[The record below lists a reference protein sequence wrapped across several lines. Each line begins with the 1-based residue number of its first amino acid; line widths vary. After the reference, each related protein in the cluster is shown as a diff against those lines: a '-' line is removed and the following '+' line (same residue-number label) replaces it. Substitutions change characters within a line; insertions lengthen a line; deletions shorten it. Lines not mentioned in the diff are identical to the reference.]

1 MRKLVEGDLRE
12 ECLRCL
18 RRSISIC
25 ALELEE
31 AEGGDKIKWANCLA
45 KQVSA
50 LVSLTRV
57 MGRPEAEEDL
67 ATFLAKLRRRLPKK
81 FRGMV
86 DESWEKRK

>member
-1 MRKLVEGDLRE
+1 MEGLSEGDLRR

-25 ALELEE
+25 ARELEE
-31 AEGGDKIKWANCLA
+31 TEGEEKIKWANCLA

-57 MGRPEAEEDL
+57 MGRTEAEEDL
-67 ATFLAKLRRRLPKK
+67 ATFLARLRRRLPKK
-81 FRGMV
+81 FRGLV
-86 DESWEKRK
+86 DASWERRR